1 MLGKGSRIGQKS
13 GGSWCSWQKGLC
25 KQTEAKVWKP
35 HARGING
42 SYAMLGTALKSIR
55 LLCISTAADW
65 ICTLRTT
72 GSSSKS
78 AGGRFLESKSFP
90 EDVEFLLNPM
100 CREEPKSQLMGHA
113 RKEPVAEDG
122 LSGSEAGALHEV
134 LTQVETGMAVE
145 EEDMPVEE
153 EDMPV
158 EEEDMPVEEEDMPG
172 KELLDRERFMTEFPQ
187 VRQELEECI
196 RKLRELADQADKVN
210 KRCTIS
216 KIVASSTGVVSGI
229 LTIVGLSL
237 APVTAG
243 ASLVLL
249 ATGVGLG
256 TAATVTGV
264 SASIVENSNS
274 STVKAKA
281 SHLLSTGIN
290 KKEIVQEALRHGT
303 PQVASVTGKC
313 IKSVKDIVENAKA
326 IRMAQANPLL
336 LSEAKSFMTTG
347 TVSVRS
353 SNQIQKAFGG
363 TVLAMSKGARIAGV
377 ALAGVTLLLDTIS
390 LVKESKYLH
399 EGAKMASAEELR
411 QEAQTL
417 EKQLEIL
424 TMIHELLQRA

>member
-1 MLGKGSRIGQKS
+1 MSLQL
-13 GGSWCSWQKGLC
+13 QEVA
-25 KQTEAKVWKP
+25 EAGAPGRRTFVSQSLE
-35 HARGING
+35 ATCTCGING
-42 SYAMLGTALKSIR
+42 SYAMLG
-55 LLCISTAADW
+55 TAADW

-90 EDVEFLLNPM
+90 EDGEFVLNPM
-100 CREEPKSQLMGHA
+100 CREEPKRQLMGHA
-113 RKEPVAEDG
+113 RKESVAEDD

-172 KELLDRERFMTEFPQ
+172 RRKTCPWRRKTCPWRRKTCPEGKRFMTEFPQ

-196 RKLRELADQADKVN
+196 RKLREFADQADKVN
-210 KRCTIS
+210 KHCTIS

-274 STVKAKA
+274 SKVKAKA

-290 KKEIVQEALRHGT
+290 KKEMVQEALRHGT
-303 PQVASVTGKC
+303 PQVAYVTGKC
-313 IKSVKDIVENAKA
+313 IKSVKDVVENAKA
-326 IRMAQANPLL
+326 IRMAQANLLL
-336 LSEAKSFMTTG
+336 LSDAKSVMTTG

-363 TVLAMSKGARIAGV
+363 TVLAMSKGARIAGL
-377 ALAGVTLLLDTIS
+377 AFAGVTLLVDTIS

-411 QEAQTL
+411 QKAQTL
-417 EKQLEIL
+417 EKKLEFL
-424 TMIHELLQRA
+424 TMIHEHLQRA

>member
-1 MLGKGSRIGQKS
+1 
-13 GGSWCSWQKGLC
+13 
-25 KQTEAKVWKP
+25 
-35 HARGING
+35 
-42 SYAMLGTALKSIR
+42 
-55 LLCISTAADW
+55 
-65 ICTLRTT
+65 
-72 GSSSKS
+72 
-78 AGGRFLESKSFP
+78 
-90 EDVEFLLNPM
+90 M
-100 CREEPKSQLMGHA
+100 CREEPKSQLMGDA
-113 RKEPVAEDG
+113 RKESVAEDDF
-122 LSGSEAGALHEV
+122 SGSEAGALHEV

-153 EDMPV
+153 EDML
-158 EEEDMPVEEEDMPG
+158 VEEEDMPG
-172 KELLDRERFMTEFPQ
+172 KEPLDRERFLTEFPQ

-303 PQVASVTGKC
+303 PQVAYATGKC

-326 IRMAQANPLL
+326 IRVAQANLLL
-336 LSEAKSFMTTG
+336 LSDAKSVMTTG
-347 TVSVRS
+347 TMSARS

-363 TVLAMSKGARIAGV
+363 TVLAMSKGARIAGL
-377 ALAGVTLLLDTIS
+377 AFAGVTLLLDTIS

-417 EKQLEIL
+417 EKKLEIL
-424 TMIHELLQRA
+424 TMIHEHLQRA